1 MEAGAAISGA
11 ALDATWGKG
20 AAKAAKAAKGRKA
33 KHAERSG
40 RHPDNGYPDN
50 RHPDSGNPAQAYAR
64 SAGRYADNIPRGG
77 VSHDFADAYRY
88 RQTGGKSALQLHE
101 EAKALAD
108 AHYERIR
115 NS

>member
-20 AAKAAKAAKGRKA
+20 AAKAAKAAKGKKA
-33 KHAERSG
+33 KHAERGG
-40 RHPDNGYPDN
+40 RHPDSGY
-50 RHPDSGNPAQAYAR
+50 PDSGNPAQAYAR
-64 SAGRYADNIPRGG
+64 QAGRYADNIPRGG